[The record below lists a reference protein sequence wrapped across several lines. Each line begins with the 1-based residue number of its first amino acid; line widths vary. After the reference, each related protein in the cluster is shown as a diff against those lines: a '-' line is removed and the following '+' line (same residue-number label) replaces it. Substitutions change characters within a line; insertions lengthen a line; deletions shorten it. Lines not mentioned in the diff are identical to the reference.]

1 MRVQSEFS
9 IIHHFDYDAQ
19 KSPIFDNDICII
31 KFERGFVE
39 NEFVK
44 HTQLVSRTPIYGSY
58 CVVSGWGVLAV
69 SVTLVTLPNLLK
81 SRRT

>member
-1 MRVQSEFS
+1 MRFQSEFS

-44 HTQLVSRTPIYGSY
+44 HTQLVSRTPMYGSY

-69 SVTLVTLPNLLK
+69 SVALVTLK
-81 SRRT
+81 SLFFTV